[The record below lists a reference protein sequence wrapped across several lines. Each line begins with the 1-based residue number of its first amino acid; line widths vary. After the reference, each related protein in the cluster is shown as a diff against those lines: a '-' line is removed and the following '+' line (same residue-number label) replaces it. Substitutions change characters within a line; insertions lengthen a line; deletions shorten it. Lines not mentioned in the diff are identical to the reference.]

1 MAERQRQQWRI
12 LSDTWAVEGEMT
24 TRLFALALLLVA
36 LPVAAER
43 PKGVE
48 LKLDSKILREERR
61 VLVSLPASYKNE
73 DQRYPV
79 LYLLDA
85 EMHLEHTIAS
95 ADALAAVSRMPELI
109 IVGIS
114 HTDRRKD
121 LTPTV
126 TRDAPAAAGGADR
139 FGEFIATELIP
150 EVDRR
155 YRTHPYRLLAGHSFG
170 GLFALSMLFGRP
182 KVFDAWIVVSPAIWW
197 DDEIIV
203 RRAEELSKGYEKPE
217 RLYLMSADEDP
228 KIMDGVRRLEQV
240 LTARHLDN
248 LDLVPRNLPDDDHL
262 TSPIHGFY
270 TGLRLAFRPWFFRV
284 DETDDPKTLYSRA
297 QDHYRSLTQ
306 RYGFPVPIPAFRY
319 ERIVLLLLDRGEI
332 EEAAHVATAFV
343 GAYPSSPTARRILID
358 VNKRQQ

>member
-1 MAERQRQQWRI
+1 MP
-12 LSDTWAVEGEMT
+12 V
-24 TRLFALALLLVA
+24 RLFALALLLVA

-43 PKGVE
+43 PKVVE
-48 LKLDSKILREERR
+48 FKLDSKVLREERR
-61 VLVSLPASYKNE
+61 MLVSLPASYKND

-109 IVGIS
+109 VVGIF

-121 LTPTV
+121 LTPTA
-126 TRDAPAAAGGADR
+126 TRDAPVATGGADR

-182 KVFDAWIVVSPAIWW
+182 KVSDAWIVVSPATWW
-197 DDEIIV
+197 DDEIII
-203 RRAEELSKGYEKPE
+203 RRAEELSKSYEKPE
-217 RLYLMSADEDP
+217 RLYLMGADEDP

-248 LDLVPRNLPDDDHL
+248 LDLVPRKLPDDDHL

-270 TGLRLAFRPWFFRV
+270 TGLRLAFRTWFFRI
-284 DETDDPKTLYSRA
+284 DETDNPKALYSRA

-306 RYGFPVPIPAFRY
+306 RYGFPVPIPAVRY
-319 ERIVLLLLDRGEI
+319 ERIVLRLLDVGEI
-332 EEAAHVATAFV
+332 EEASRVAAAFV
-343 GAYPSSPTARRILID
+343 GTYPTSPTARRLLAD
-358 VNKRQQ
+358 VNNRRR

>member
-1 MAERQRQQWRI
+1 MP
-12 LSDTWAVEGEMT
+12 

-43 PKGVE
+43 PKEVE
-48 LKLDSKILREERR
+48 LKLDSKILHEERR

-139 FGEFIATELIP
+139 FGEFIATDARRRRSCGFWQLLGRTVANELRERLWCNAMTLENCTERRIACNQGWKYLSRGDALLGSIR
-150 EVDRR
+150 EDR
-155 YRTHPYRLLAGHSFG
+155 LQ
-170 GLFALSMLFGRP
+170 LFVCADHFGR
-182 KVFDAWIVVSPAIWW
+182 KFKHDHLA
-197 DDEIIV
+197 
-203 RRAEELSKGYEKPE
+203 
-217 RLYLMSADEDP
+217 
-228 KIMDGVRRLEQV
+228 
-240 LTARHLDN
+240 ARH
-248 LDLVPRNLPDDDHL
+248 
-262 TSPIHGFY
+262 
-270 TGLRLAFRPWFFRV
+270 
-284 DETDDPKTLYSRA
+284 
-297 QDHYRSLTQ
+297 
-306 RYGFPVPIPAFRY
+306 
-319 ERIVLLLLDRGEI
+319 
-332 EEAAHVATAFV
+332 
-343 GAYPSSPTARRILID
+343 
-358 VNKRQQ
+358 